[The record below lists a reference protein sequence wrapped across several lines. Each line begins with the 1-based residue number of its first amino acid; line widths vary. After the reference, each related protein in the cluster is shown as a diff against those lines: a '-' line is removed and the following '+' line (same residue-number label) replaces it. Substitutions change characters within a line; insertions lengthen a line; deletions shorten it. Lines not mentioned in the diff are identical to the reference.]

1 MLWIAIVSE
10 LEQTGRGE
18 LQAEY
23 LCLRPHARG
32 GGWCLESG
40 DSSAV
45 KMKNILWGRR
55 NDSSERNMLTRV
67 VRGTRT
73 HVRTKRRVG
82 ACACNPST
90 GKAEA
95 GGYLRLAGKF
105 QATKE

>member
-1 MLWIAIVSE
+1 MLWIALVSE

-18 LQAEY
+18 LLAEY
-23 LCLRPHARG
+23 LWLRPQARRG
-32 GGWCLESG
+32 WWCLESG
-40 DSSAV
+40 DSSTV

-55 NDSSERNMLTRV
+55 NDSSERNMLARV

-73 HVRTKRRVG
+73 HVRTKRQVG
-82 ACACNPST
+82 AFACNPST

-95 GGYLRLAGKF
+95 GAYLRLAGKF